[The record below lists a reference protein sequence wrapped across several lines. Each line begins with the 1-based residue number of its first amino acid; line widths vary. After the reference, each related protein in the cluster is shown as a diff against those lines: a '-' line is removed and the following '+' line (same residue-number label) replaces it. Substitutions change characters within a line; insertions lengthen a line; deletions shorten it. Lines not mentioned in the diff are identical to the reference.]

1 MSSKNKH
8 CDEVECVETE
18 ASSDSYEL
26 LIRKRKQF
34 QAVARKIETPGIICA
49 VLLGIL
55 GVAAGI
61 GGIVITLRNE
71 MAVGLVIT
79 AVGVVLSALA
89 FPVYA
94 LISHRRRMDYFERI
108 FFQQK

>member
-1 MSSKNKH
+1 MSSKNNH
-8 CDEVECVETE
+8 FDAVECVEVE
-18 ASSDSYEL
+18 VASDSYEQL
-26 LIRKRKQF
+26 KKKRKQF

-55 GVAAGI
+55 GVVAGI
-61 GGIVITLRNE
+61 GGIIIALRDE
-71 MAVGLVIT
+71 MAIGLIIT
-79 AVGVVLSALA
+79 AIGVVLGALA

-94 LISHRRRMDYFERI
+94 LISHRRRTDYFERN